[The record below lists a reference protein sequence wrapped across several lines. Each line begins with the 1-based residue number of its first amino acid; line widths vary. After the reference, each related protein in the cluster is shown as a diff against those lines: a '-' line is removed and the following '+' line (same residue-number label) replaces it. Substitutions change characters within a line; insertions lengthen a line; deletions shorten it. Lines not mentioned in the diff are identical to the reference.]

1 MRPLSTFA
9 AITVSILLGV
19 QQASAHDGPESPF
32 MTTNGQAD
40 APYGFIRF
48 CATFAQDCAPSRRS
62 FNRADGSPKS
72 LAELD
77 LVNRLVNQAIEPVTD
92 RVQYG
97 VTEHWTIPT
106 NGKGDCEEY
115 VLVKRR
121 MLIERG
127 WSPASLLITVV
138 IDENGDG
145 HAVLTA
151 RTSTGDYVLDNKNAT
166 VLLWHQ
172 KPYKFVMRQSYLNP
186 KRWVALEPHEPGPPV
201 ISAGI
206 PKRR

>member
-1 MRPLSTFA
+1 MRPLSTIA
-9 AITVSILLGV
+9 AITVSLLLGV
-19 QQASAHDGPESPF
+19 QQTSAHDGPESPF
-32 MTTNGQAD
+32 MATSGQAD
-40 APYGFIRF
+40 APYGFVRF
-48 CATFAQDCAPSRRS
+48 CATYEQDCSPSGRS
-62 FNRADGSPKS
+62 HKRAIGSPES

-92 RVQYG
+92 EDQYG
-97 VTEHWTIPT
+97 VDEYWTIPT

-121 MLIERG
+121 MLIDRG

-138 IDENGDG
+138 IDEKGAG

-151 RTSTGDYVLDNKNAT
+151 RTSTGDYILDNKNAT

-172 KPYKFVMRQSYLNP
+172 KPYKFIMRQSYLHP
-186 KRWVALEPHEPGPPV
+186 KRWVALEPHDLSTPT

-206 PKRR
+206 GN